1 VFNLDT
7 DIDVVQHHGSTDPLI
22 LVKVLVHHGISR
34 QIAMSKLAQL
44 TTAMVDHFHTN
55 KARAGEGLE
64 VLPGVRELL
73 EELSKRDNVC
83 VCLVTGNMEPIG
95 LGKMEAL
102 DLDGY
107 FNKPSFFGGFG
118 SDHCS
123 GNFEES
129 WKDRAE
135 FVRIAAQK
143 AEKLLNSSSSSNN
156 SSNSSSSSSSSSI
169 KRRVHVGDAPMDVQA
184 AVAAG
189 AKALG
194 LTTGIYTKDEL
205 LEVAPEAVVLDGLED
220 IDRVLEELG
229 LEVRVV

>member
-73 EELSKRDNVC
+73 EELSKRENVC

-102 DLDGY
+102 DLAGY

-143 AEKLLNSSSSSNN
+143 AEKLLNNN
-156 SSNSSSSSSSSSI
+156 SSGSSSSSSI

-205 LEVAPEAVVLDGLED
+205 LEVAPESVVLDGLED